1 MEELGEIKKIKQIV
15 KKTVYFFIKMCYNI
29 IGYNGGHII
38 C

>member
-1 MEELGEIKKIKQIV
+1 MVEVGEIKKNQINCQ
-15 KKTVYFFIKMCYNI
+15 KTIYFFIKMRYNI